1 MRTPY
6 NAPMRY
12 LGVDPGGSRFGLALG
27 DDITGVVTALSIV
40 PYVGAEGAA
49 RTIVEVART
58 HNAER
63 VVMGLPTS
71 ADGSETPACR
81 RSHAIADA
89 ITGLGLEVSMQ
100 PEYLSTDEARR
111 RARHA
116 GMGPR
121 EPVDHIAAQV
131 LLEDFLMGRGQ

>member
-1 MRTPY
+1 
-6 NAPMRY
+6 MRY
-12 LGVDPGGSRFGLALG
+12 LGVDPGGSRLGLALG

-40 PYVGAEGAA
+40 PYAGAGAAA

-58 HNAER
+58 HNAQR

-100 PEYLSTDEARR
+100 AEYLSTDEARR
-111 RARHA
+111 RARDA

-121 EPVDHIAAQV
+121 QPVDHIAAQV
-131 LLEDFLMGRGQ
+131 LLEDFLMRQCR